1 MPRANSPYRWGCL
14 IRGPGGPGKIGVVSE
29 LSTYWPVTLAD
40 QTEIRDRLIAAY
52 QEPHRAYHDVQHLAE
67 VFGRIDEL
75 LEAGPS
81 DGVDRDAVLLAAW
94 FHDAVYQQAGDNEEA
109 SAQLAVRELAGL
121 EEGLVQEVARLVRI
135 TSDHHVFADDANGAV
150 LCDADLGIL
159 AADPVRYD
167 EYVVG
172 VRHEYP
178 DIPEAD
184 FRAGRTMVLRA
195 LMEAPTLFRTA
206 YGREH
211 WEGPARVNVTRE
223 LASLTL

>member
-1 MPRANSPYRWGCL
+1 MSDL
-14 IRGPGGPGKIGVVSE
+14 HD
-29 LSTYWPVTLAD
+29 YWPAALAD
-40 QTEIRDRLIAAY
+40 QTQIRDRLIEAY
-52 QEPHRAYHDVQHLAE
+52 EEPHRAYHDVQHLAE

-75 LEAGPS
+75 LEAGPT
-81 DGVDRDAVLLAAW
+81 DGIDRDAVLLAAW

-109 SAQLAVRELAGL
+109 SALLAVRELAAL
-121 EEGLVQEVARLVRI
+121 EDGLVQEVARLVRV
-135 TSDHHVFADDANGAV
+135 TSDHRVFADDANGAV

-195 LMEAPTLFRTA
+195 LMESPTLFRTS

-211 WEGPARVNVTRE
+211 WESPARANVTRE
-223 LASLTL
+223 LAALTF